1 MKFVVKFT
9 KRLKEIDQI
18 MYFHWVGS
26 VLTVE
31 RILSGNLFL
40 PKVTRKE
47 TLPSASSHETS
58 DRS

>member
-9 KRLKEIDQI
+9 KRLKEIVQI

-31 RILSGNLFL
+31 RIVLGNLFL

-47 TLPSASSHETS
+47 TLPSASSL
-58 DRS
+58 RL